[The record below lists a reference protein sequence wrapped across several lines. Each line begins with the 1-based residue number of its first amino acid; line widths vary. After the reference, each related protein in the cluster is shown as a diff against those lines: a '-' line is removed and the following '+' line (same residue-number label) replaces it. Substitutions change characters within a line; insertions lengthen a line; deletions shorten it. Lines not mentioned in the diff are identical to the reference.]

1 MENLNKI
8 DQFFKEENKKFEE
21 NISFPDFEN
30 VWGKIENRL
39 DKTENKKKNIA
50 LWLPYSIAASL
61 VITIGLMFFFTQKSE
76 NREITIASS
85 NAIQKSL
92 N

>member
-30 VWGKIENRL
+30 VWGVVTRQARKRCCCA
-39 DKTENKKKNIA
+39 TTP
-50 LWLPYSIAASL
+50 WFG
-61 VITIGLMFFFTQKSE
+61 VIDIFNLA
-76 NREITIASS
+76 R
-85 NAIQKSL
+85 
-92 N
+92 